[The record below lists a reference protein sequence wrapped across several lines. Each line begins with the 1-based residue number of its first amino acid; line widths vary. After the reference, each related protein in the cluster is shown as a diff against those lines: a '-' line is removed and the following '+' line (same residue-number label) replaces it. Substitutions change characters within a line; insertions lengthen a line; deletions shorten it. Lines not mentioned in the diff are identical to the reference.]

1 MSLVLLLFVLI
12 WRHIRRDTGKNKKKR
27 DIEGKTKQEQVLLV
41 ILETSAATQ
50 SLLPSLVQVL
60 KTVNYETSQGRRGP
74 LLRDTKRWNLSDF
87 LRGSVFSVTEDV
99 QGSVG

>member
-12 WRHIRRDTGKNKKKR
+12 WRHIRDIGKNR
-27 DIEGKTKQEQVLLV
+27 DREGKTKQEQVLLV

-60 KTVNYETSQGRRGP
+60 KAVNYETSQGSGWP

-87 LRGSVFSVTEDV
+87 LRSSVFSVTEDV

>member
-1 MSLVLLLFVLI
+1 MSLSYCFCSDLETYKK
-12 WRHIRRDTGKNKKKR
+12 RHREKQKR

-60 KTVNYETSQGRRGP
+60 KTVNYETSQGGGDP
-74 LLRDTKRWNLSDF
+74 CSEILRDGASQI
-87 LRGSVFSVTEDV
+87 S
-99 QGSVG
+99 